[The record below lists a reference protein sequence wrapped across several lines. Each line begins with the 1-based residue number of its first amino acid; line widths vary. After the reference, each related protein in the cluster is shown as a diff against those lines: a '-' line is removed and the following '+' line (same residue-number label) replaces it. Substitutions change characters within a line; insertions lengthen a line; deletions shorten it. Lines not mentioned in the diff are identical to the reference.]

1 MELWVELWS
10 GVNAQLVINESVG
23 SGLGVKLIKWNCT
36 IIGSRRLSKVGE
48 NFL

>member
-36 IIGSRRLSKVGE
+36 IIGSRRLSKVDE